1 MSSSQ
6 PEIPEIRSAD
16 LFNLE
21 MPTKFFVSLGTAPM
35 LLGILSIQAIGSWL
49 ETTGIS
55 SEEVFRG
62 ERLPVLPFPDLERD
76 DQDDQ

>member
-1 MSSSQ
+1 
-6 PEIPEIRSAD
+6 
-16 LFNLE
+16 
-21 MPTKFFVSLGTAPM
+21 M
-35 LLGILSIQAIGSWL
+35 LLGILSIQAMGSWL

-62 ERLPVLPFPDLERD
+62 QRLPVLPFPDLEKD